1 MSTLFAAGSY
11 SRRLRGFTLIE
22 LLVSVAILAL
32 LLLIIGSIID
42 ATRRTWGYASG
53 RIEEFRGARE
63 AFESITSKLSQA
75 TLNPYWDYDNPND
88 PTTYSRQSEL
98 RFLSGPASGILS
110 NPGTKTHGVFFTAP
124 LGYVNDTNYAD
135 LGTLLNTCGFFLEFG
150 SDKDR
155 RPDFVNQGGNPPR
168 ERYRSRLMEL
178 VGPAE
183 SFSLYDEAQKS
194 SGGNAGY
201 TGVSWFKSAVD
212 GTAPYTVSTR
222 PVRVLA
228 ENVVALI
235 LLPKLP
241 SQEDPTG
248 TKLAPTYLYDST
260 VGKPDAAINSKN
272 QLPPV
277 VQVTMVAVDETS
289 IARLQTGESPP
300 DMASIYD
307 GCEFTDAT
315 MYEHDLKRLE
325 SNLKSLNL
333 SYRIFTMNVALKA
346 AKWSR
351 EQKN

>member
-1 MSTLFAAGSY
+1 
-11 SRRLRGFTLIE
+11 LIE

-32 LLLIIGSIID
+32 LMLIIASIID

-75 TLNPYWDYDNPND
+75 TLNPYWDYDNPDN

-98 RFLSGPASGILS
+98 RFLSGPASDILS
-110 NPGTKTHGVFFTAP
+110 APDKRTHAVFFTAP
-124 LGYVNDTNYAD
+124 LGYVHDTNYAD
-135 LGTLLNTCGFFLEFG
+135 LGTLLNTCGFFLEYG
-150 SDKDR
+150 SDKDW
-155 RPDFVNQGGNPPR
+155 RPGFVNQGTNPPR

-178 VGPAE
+178 VGPSE
-183 SFSLYDEAQKS
+183 SFSLYDEARKS

-201 TGVSWFKSAVD
+201 NGVSWFKSAID
-212 GTAPYTVSTR
+212 GTTPYTAANR

-248 TKLAPTYLYDST
+248 TKLSPTYLYNST
-260 VGKPDAAINSKN
+260 VGKSDAAINSKN

-277 VQVTMVAVDETS
+277 VQVTMVAVDEAS
-289 IARLQTGESPP
+289 FARLQTGDTPP
-300 DMASIYD
+300 NMAPIYA
-307 GCEFTDAT
+307 GCEFMDANI
-315 MYEHDLKRLE
+315 YEQDLKRLE

-351 EQKN
+351 EQSN

>member
-1 MSTLFAAGSY
+1 MSVVCAADPH

-32 LLLIIGSIID
+32 LLLIIASIID
-42 ATRRTWGYASG
+42 ATRKTWGYASG

-75 TLNPYWDYDNPND
+75 TLNPYWDYDNPNN

-98 RFLSGPASGILS
+98 RFLSGPASSILS
-110 NPGTKTHGVFFTAP
+110 NPEAKTHGVFFTAP
-124 LGYVNDTNYAD
+124 LGNVNDTNYSD

-150 SDKDR
+150 SDKDW
-155 RPDFVNQGGNPPR
+155 RPGFVNQGANPPR

-201 TGVSWFKSAVD
+201 NGVTWFKSAVD
-212 GTAPYTVSTR
+212 GTSPYTASTR

-235 LLPKLP
+235 LLPKLS
-241 SQEDPTG
+241 SQEDTTG

-260 VGKPDAAINSKN
+260 VGKSDATINSKN

-289 IARLQTGESPP
+289 FSRLQSGDSPP
-300 DMASIYD
+300 NLAPIYA
-307 GCEFTDAT
+307 GCEFSNAN
-315 MYEHDLKRLE
+315 MYDRDLKQLE

-333 SYRIFTMNVALKA
+333 SYRVFTMNVALKA

-351 EQKN
+351 EQSN

>member
-1 MSTLFAAGSY
+1 MSALFAAGSRFWR
-11 SRRLRGFTLIE
+11 SRGFTLIE

-32 LLLIIGSIID
+32 LLLIIASIID

-75 TLNPYWDYDNPND
+75 TLNPYWDYND
-88 PTTYSRQSEL
+88 PNNPTSYSRQSEL
-98 RFLSGPASGILS
+98 RFRSGPASAMLS
-110 NPGTKTHGVFFTAP
+110 DPAARTHGVFFTAP
-124 LGYVNDTNYAD
+124 LGYVNNTNYAD
-135 LGTLLNTCGFFLEFG
+135 LGTLMNTCGFFLEFG
-150 SDKDR
+150 SDKDW
-155 RPDFVNQGGNPPR
+155 RPDFVNQGGNAPR
-168 ERYRSRLMEL
+168 ERYRSRLMEV

-183 SFSLYDEAQKS
+183 SFSLYDEAQKA
-194 SGGNAGY
+194 GGNAGY
-201 TGVSWFKSAVD
+201 DGRSWFKSAVD
-212 GTAPYTVSTR
+212 GTAPYTPSTR

-228 ENVVALI
+228 ENIVALI
-235 LLPKLP
+235 LLPKLS

-248 TKLAPTYLYDST
+248 IKLAPTYEYDST
-260 VGKPDAAINSKN
+260 DSKTDPVINPKN

-289 IARLQTGESPP
+289 FIRLQNGDSPP
-300 DMASIYD
+300 NMAPIYA
-307 GCEFTDAT
+307 GCEFTDASR
-315 MYEHDLKRLE
+315 YERDLQTLE

-351 EQKN
+351 EQSN